1 MGVRSGRGLRTLRVD
16 KEIHEAD
23 EGGIRIMA
31 IKDIKMTET
40 CRNCM
45 HTELIKEITKI
56 LALHKLG
63 RYTMYEAFTMIVDLV
78 EEGYR

>member
-1 MGVRSGRGLRTLRVD
+1 M
-16 KEIHEAD
+16 E
-23 EGGIRIMA
+23 

-40 CRNCM
+40 CKNCM
-45 HTELIKEITKI
+45 HTELIKKITSI

-63 RYTMYEAFTMIVDLV
+63 RYTMREAFTMIVDLV